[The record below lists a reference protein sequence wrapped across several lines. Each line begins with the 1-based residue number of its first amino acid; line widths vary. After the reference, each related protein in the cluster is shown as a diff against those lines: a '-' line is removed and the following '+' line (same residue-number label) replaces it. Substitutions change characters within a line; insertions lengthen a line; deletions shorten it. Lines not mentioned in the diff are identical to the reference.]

1 MDIQITIRR
10 EQPKTAREAAVGSLI
25 WMGRAV
31 ILLSLVVVGF
41 QVGRVRLVWV
51 ALAMLAVYPLY
62 AGIYRRAITVR
73 RAEVASLAAI
83 AVALAILYVTRVQ
96 LW

>member
-1 MDIQITIRR
+1 MDIQITIRSD
-10 EQPKTAREAAVGSLI
+10 QPKTAREAAVGSLI

-31 ILLSLVVVGF
+31 ILLSLVVAGL
-41 QVGRVRLVWV
+41 QIGRVRLVWV
-51 ALAMLAVYPLY
+51 ALAMLAVYLLY
-62 AGIYRRAITVR
+62 AGIHWPAITVR
-73 RAEVASLAAI
+73 RPEVVSVAAI

>member
-10 EQPKTAREAAVGSLI
+10 EQPKTAREAAVGSLF

-41 QVGRVRLVWV
+41 QIGRVRLVWV
-51 ALAMLAVYPLY
+51 ALAMLAVYLLY
-62 AGIYRRAITVR
+62 TGIYRRAITVR

-83 AVALAILYVTRVQ
+83 AVALATLYVTRVQ